1 METNG
6 IVPLSKI
13 EIEMVSGGKS
23 AVHGFWESLG
33 SWFGGLSGPPA
44 SFSFP
49 FSAGEI
55 ADISRFVTDNGGSIV
70 ESGSLAAGTLNIR
83 LTGADGDFTVINVT
97 GIRR

>member
-1 METNG
+1 METKG
-6 IVPLSKI
+6 IVPLSKF

-23 AVHGFWESLG
+23 VVNGFWDSLG
-33 SWFGGLSGPPA
+33 SWFGGLTGPPGA
-44 SFSFP
+44 FSFP
-49 FSAGEI
+49 FSAAEL
-55 ADISRFVTDNGGSIV
+55 ADISRYVTDNGGSIV